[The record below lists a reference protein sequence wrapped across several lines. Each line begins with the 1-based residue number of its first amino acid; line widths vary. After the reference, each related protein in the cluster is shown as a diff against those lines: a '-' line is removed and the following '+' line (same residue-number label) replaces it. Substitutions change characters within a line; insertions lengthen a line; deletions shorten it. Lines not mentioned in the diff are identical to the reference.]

1 MGAPLSAGGCM
12 YAFDHA
18 TAVAAGGATDRPS
31 ARISAGYNIGA
42 VPNGG
47 YVLALAARAICE
59 GLRRPDPLT
68 ATAHYLAPTTPGD
81 AELRLDLAPD
91 VRRLATGS
99 AVLAQ
104 DGTERV
110 RVLATCS
117 DLARHQGASWTDARM
132 PDIAPFEACAPA
144 AATAPVPVPF
154 HQAVDVRLDPSC
166 TDWHGGGAREAE
178 LRGWLAFPDGRPP
191 DALALL
197 LFADAMPPPM
207 FRVLGP
213 LGWVPTLELTV
224 HLRARP
230 APGPV
235 AGVFRTRYLTDG
247 LLEEDGTLWDSTG
260 RLVALSRQLAL
271 VREPPAR

>member
-1 MGAPLSAGGCM
+1 M
-12 YAFDHA
+12 YGFDHD
-18 TAVAAGGATDRPS
+18 TAVKTAGAHNRSS
-31 ARISAGYNIGA
+31 AHIGAGYNIGA

-47 YVLALAARAICE
+47 YVLAIAARAICL
-59 GLRRPDPLT
+59 GLRRADPLT
-68 ATAHYLAPTTPGD
+68 VTGHYLAPTTPGQ

-91 VRRLATGS
+91 ARRLATGS
-99 AVLAQ
+99 AVLVQ

-110 RVLATCS
+110 RALATCS

-132 PDIAPFEACAPA
+132 PDVAPFADCVPAADYAPA
-144 AATAPVPVPF
+144 PMPF
-154 HQAVDVRLDPSC
+154 HDVVDVRLDPAYAQ
-166 TDWHGGGAREAE
+166 WNAGGADTAE
-178 LRGWLAFPDGRPP
+178 LRGWLAFRDGRPA
-191 DALALL
+191 DTLALL
-197 LFADAMPPPM
+197 LFADAMPPPV

-235 AGVFRTRYLTDG
+235 AGVFRTRHLTSG